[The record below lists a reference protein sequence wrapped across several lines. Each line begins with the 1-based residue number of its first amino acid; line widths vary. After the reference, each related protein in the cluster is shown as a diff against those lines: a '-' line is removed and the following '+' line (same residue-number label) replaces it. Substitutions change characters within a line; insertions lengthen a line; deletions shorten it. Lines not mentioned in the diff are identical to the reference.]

1 VTARASSD
9 PSVQSTRS
17 NWSLLFLPALLT
29 LLAALAIAGGGFA
42 LHHQLS
48 TNERTRAAGE
58 ARELASGL
66 ARTGSEEFWRFR
78 EAFTF
83 SLTQLPYEAL
93 LARDEV
99 SPDIL
104 IPLRRFLALNTH
116 IVRELVVIS
125 PGLQGRVL
133 RLKGENYFVLTP
145 LGEQAPPAASTD
157 TAIISGLVQSGDG
170 SITARVYAVI
180 DPVLFWRQMLTSYG
194 QSHPN
199 LWLHFFTPYGRQ
211 AIIRSGAGHTETPSV
226 FAPENSRTLMEDLG
240 GGYEGRLLHTITHDG
255 RKHDLISAY
264 VPVTIEHWRGLLLV
278 SVDESVVLG
287 PAGKALSLLAAIAG
301 VLIVLLL
308 TIFGFLVRNIL
319 RHQRQLEDGN
329 LRIQV
334 ILDTVQSG
342 ILLART
348 DTGLIQSANPAAL
361 VLIGAPEIDVVGVPL
376 QRYFPS
382 APGAAATRLI
392 DHAGREHPI
401 LAATQNVTLADG
413 RYLLCSF
420 VDITPLKETERNLLA
435 SEANLRE
442 TNARL
447 GDTILR
453 AQQLA
458 REASAANKAK
468 STFLAMMSH
477 ELRTPLN
484 SILGLSESLTEGIHG
499 PLNEKQNRYLTL
511 VVSSGRHLLNLI
523 NDILDL
529 AKIESGRDEIQF
541 APCSLR
547 EICETSLQM
556 VAPLARRRRQT
567 LEHTLPDRGIQ
578 LRADSRRLTQV
589 LVNLL
594 GNAVKF
600 TPEEGVL
607 GLRVTVQSSE
617 VVFEIWDRGIGI
629 AAEDL
634 PRLFNPFVQLDDR
647 LSRAYEGTGL
657 GLALV
662 KQIVSIH
669 GGRTEV
675 ASEKGRG
682 TTFTVILPCSP
693 ETSAPA
699 PVVPSP
705 AADFTDVQSAPH
717 LILIAEDNPLNIVAL
732 RDYLEI
738 KGCTV
743 EVAENGLVAL
753 EKTRALRPALILM
766 DVQMP
771 VLDGIE
777 AMRRIRDLPD
787 AALSATPIIAV
798 TALAMPQDREAC
810 FDAGANDY
818 LSKPYSLPE
827 LHRRILSLL
836 PNPVEP

>member
-1 VTARASSD
+1 MTVEPSSD
-9 PSVQSTRS
+9 PSVKSTRS
-17 NWSLLFLPALLT
+17 NWSLLLLPAILT
-29 LLAALAIAGGGFA
+29 LLAALAITGGGLV
-42 LHHQLS
+42 LHHQLGDD
-48 TNERTRAAGE
+48 ERKRAANE

-66 ARTGSEEFWRFR
+66 ARNGSEEFWRFR

-83 SLTQLPYEAL
+83 SLTQLPYEQL
-93 LARDEV
+93 GTRDEV
-99 SPDIL
+99 PPEIL

-125 PGLQGRVL
+125 PDHRGRII
-133 RLKGENYFVLTP
+133 RMRGENYFVITP
-145 LGEQAPPAASTD
+145 LADQAIPTASAD
-157 TAIISGLVQSGDG
+157 TAIISGLVQAGDG
-170 SITARVYAVI
+170 SIKAYVYAVI

-211 AIIRSGAGHTETPSV
+211 AIIRYGGNLTPTPSV
-226 FAPENSRTLMEDLG
+226 LAAENTKILMEDLDE
-240 GGYEGRLLHTITHDG
+240 GYEGRLLHTITQEG
-255 RKHDLISAY
+255 KSYDLISAY
-264 VPVTIEHWRGLLLV
+264 VPVTIENWRGLLMV
-278 SVDESVVLG
+278 SADEAIVLG
-287 PAGKALSLLAAIAG
+287 PAGRALSFLAAIAG
-301 VLIVLLL
+301 VLIILLL
-308 TIFGFLVRNIL
+308 AIFGFLVRNIL
-319 RHQRQLEDGN
+319 RNQRQLEDSN

-348 DTGLIQSANPAAL
+348 DNGLIQSANPAAL
-361 VLIGAPEIDVVGVPL
+361 LLIGAPEASVVGQPL
-376 QRYFPS
+376 HRFFPS
-382 APGAAATRLI
+382 NTSAASTRLI
-392 DHAGREHPI
+392 DFHRQEHPI
-401 LAATQNVTLADG
+401 LAATQHVSLADG

-435 SEANLRE
+435 SEATLRE
-442 TNARL
+442 TNAHL
-447 GDTILR
+447 GETILR

-499 PLNEKQNRYLTL
+499 PLNEKQNRYLSL

-529 AKIESGRDEIQF
+529 AKIESGQQEITF

-567 LEHTLPDRGIQ
+567 IEHTLPDGAIR
-578 LRADSRRLTQV
+578 LRADSRRITQV

-617 VVFEIWDRGIGI
+617 IVFEVWDRGIGI
-629 AAEDL
+629 AADDL

-662 KQIVSIH
+662 KQIVAIH

-675 ASEKGRG
+675 SSEKGRG
-682 TTFTVILPCSP
+682 TTFTVILPYSP
-693 ETSAPA
+693 EDDVADTAAGTPA
-699 PVVPSP
+699 DADRAAVPGGK
-705 AADFTDVQSAPH
+705 H
-717 LILIAEDNPLNIVAL
+717 LVLIAEDNPLNIVAL
-732 RDYLEI
+732 RDYLQI

-743 EVAENGLVAL
+743 EVAENGLVAV
-753 EKTRALRPALILM
+753 EKTLSFRPSIILM

-771 VLDGIE
+771 LLDGVE
-777 AMRRIRDLPD
+777 ATRRIRSLSDP
-787 AALSATPIIAV
+787 ALASTPIIAV
-798 TALAMPQDREAC
+798 TALAMAHDREAC
-810 FDAGANDY
+810 FDAGVNDY
-818 LSKPYSLPE
+818 VAKPYSLPE
-827 LHRRILSLL
+827 LHRRIVTLL
-836 PNPVEP
+836 NHSA

>member
-1 VTARASSD
+1 MEPASD
-9 PSVQSTRS
+9 PSITPRRS
-17 NWSLLFLPALLT
+17 NWSLLLLPAVLT
-29 LLAALAIAGGGFA
+29 LLAALAIAAGGLA

-48 TNERTRAAGE
+48 TDERTRAANE

-66 ARTGSEEFWRFR
+66 SRNGAEEFWRFR

-83 SLTQLPYEAL
+83 SLTQLPYEQ
-93 LARDEV
+93 LAIHDEV
-99 SPDIL
+99 PSDIL

-125 PGLQGRVL
+125 PDHRGRVL
-133 RLKGENYFVLTP
+133 RLKGENYFVITP
-145 LGEQAPPAASTD
+145 LADQSIPAASPD
-157 TAIISGLVQSGDG
+157 TAIISGLVQGNDG
-170 SITARVYAVI
+170 RIKAYVYAVI

-211 AIIRSGAGHTETPSV
+211 AIVRYGGNVNKHPSV
-226 FAPENSRTLMEDLG
+226 LTPETNARLLGDLDE
-240 GGYEGRLLHTITHDG
+240 GYEGRLLHTITQDG
-255 RKHDLISAY
+255 KNYDLISAY
-264 VPVTIEHWRGLLLV
+264 VPVTIENWRGLLMV
-278 SVDESVVLG
+278 SADEAVVLG
-287 PAGKALSLLAAIAG
+287 PAGKALSVLAAIAG

-308 TIFGFLVRNIL
+308 AIFGFLVRNIL
-319 RHQRQLEDGN
+319 RNQRQLEDSN

-361 VLIGAPEIDVVGVPL
+361 LLIGASEVAVVGQPL
-376 QRYFPS
+376 RRFFPS
-382 APGAAATRLI
+382 DTTATTTRLI
-392 DHAGREHPI
+392 DYHRQEHPI
-401 LAATQNVTLADG
+401 LAATQHVSLADG

-435 SEANLRE
+435 SEATLRE
-442 TNARL
+442 TNTHL
-447 GDTILR
+447 GETILR

-499 PLNEKQNRYLTL
+499 SLNEKQNRYLTL

-529 AKIESGRDEIQF
+529 AKIESGQQEIQF

-556 VAPLARRRRQT
+556 IAPLARARQQT
-567 LEHTLPDRGIQ
+567 LEHTLPDRAIR
-578 LRADSRRLTQV
+578 LRADSRRITQV

-600 TPEEGVL
+600 TPEAGTL
-607 GLRVTVQSSE
+607 GLRVTVHSSE
-617 VVFEIWDRGIGI
+617 IVFEIWDRGIGI
-629 AAEDL
+629 ATEDL

-662 KQIVSIH
+662 KQIVAIH

-682 TTFTVILPCSP
+682 TTFTVILPYAP
-693 ETSAPA
+693 E
-699 PVVPSP
+699 PS
-705 AADFTDVQSAPH
+705 AADSSAVSLAAEADPASGCGANH

-732 RDYLEI
+732 RDYLQI

-743 EVAENGLVAL
+743 EVAENGLIAV

-771 VLDGIE
+771 VLDGVE
-777 AMRRIRDLPD
+777 ATRRIRSLADTTL
-787 AALSATPIIAV
+787 AATPIIAV
-798 TALAMPQDREAC
+798 TALAMPHDREAC
-810 FDAGANDY
+810 FDAGVNDY
-818 LSKPYSLPE
+818 VTKPYSLPE
-827 LHRRILSLL
+827 LHRRIVTMLTNS
-836 PNPVEP
+836 P